1 MLTISDQWLRRADMT
16 EAEIRKELALLLL
29 ERQRI
34 SFEEARELAEMG
46 TLDFLALIKER
57 GIELEFTIEDLE
69 HDLQTLRRLNQL

>member
-16 EAEIRKELALLLL
+16 EVEIRQELALMLL

-34 SFEEARELAEMG
+34 SFEEARELAEME
-46 TLDFLALIKER
+46 TLDFLALMNER
-57 GIELEFTIEDLE
+57 GIEWEFTIEDLE